1 MIQCIERGLHAQ
13 RAQRLEDF
21 DCDYLVHACAREGNA
36 TANHLLTSIS
46 SAPIAWQQ
54 AMLFAAGV
62 TNLECPSTTTA
73 AQ

>member
-36 TANHLLTSIS
+36 TANHLLTSVS
-46 SAPIAWQQ
+46 SAPVTRQQ
-54 AMLFAAGV
+54 TMLFAADIA
-62 TNLECPSTTTA
+62 NLERASTTTA